1 MEGKFKIVLRDLGS
15 ALSLVDANMRFGD
28 PITPS
33 NLIGGGAERQESD
46 LTLFILATCIM

>member
-15 ALSLVDANMRFGD
+15 VLSLVDANMRFGD
-28 PITPS
+28 PITLG

-46 LTLFILATCIM
+46 LTFFIWATCIM